1 MRPTRETPARSPR
14 HAAELVAPAARPRPG
29 LVRVDVPRFIALL
42 ALAAGASLL
51 FPHLRWAPTDSAWI
65 PAFFVLTALS
75 IVLEFIAVELPH
87 GGTVSVATMA
97 HMAAILLVPP
107 PFSALAVGSAVL
119 IEETFQRR
127 PPARIAFNV
136 SNHVLTISVASLV
149 VGVIGDPRAIIAGH
163 QHLQLAAMVVL
174 VSLVYYLV
182 NDILTSAIMALAT
195 GRSLVYM
202 VLTNGRTT
210 MLAEAAAG
218 LVGVLFA
225 VIWTVEPVWTILLVL
240 PGAVIAKA
248 IQYISQL
255 EHETRDAVGYL
266 AEVVDHRDASTFH
279 HGERVALYA
288 VAIAQ
293 ELQLSEGLIELIE
306 QAATVHDL
314 GKIGIP
320 DRILLKPG
328 PLTSEERA
336 AMWRHTEIGARIL
349 GDFRLFGAGASIVR
363 HHHEAF
369 DGSGY
374 PDRLAGEAIPL
385 GARVVAVADA
395 LDAMTS
401 NRPYRDAL
409 PQEEAIARFRAG
421 AGRFWDPVVV
431 TAMLD
436 LVESGRLRLDESR
449 IADETDSKAHSAAT
463 GADGVGLDTGWDA
476 A

>member
-1 MRPTRETPARSPR
+1 VRHSRETPARPPR
-14 HAAELVAPAARPRPG
+14 SAAELVPSATGRRRWH
-29 LVRVDVPRFIALL
+29 VRVDVPRFIALL
-42 ALAAGASLL
+42 AVAAGASLL
-51 FPHLRWAPTDSAWI
+51 IPRLRWTPTDSSWI
-65 PAFFVLTALS
+65 PAFFILTALS
-75 IVLEFIAVELPH
+75 IVLEFVAVELPH
-87 GGTVSVATMA
+87 GGTVSIATMA

-107 PFSALAVGSAVL
+107 PFAALAVGSAVL
-119 IEETFQRR
+119 LEEVLHRR
-127 PPARIAFNV
+127 PPTRIAFNV
-136 SNHVLTISVASLV
+136 SNHVLTISLASLV
-149 VGVIGDPRAIIAGH
+149 VGVIGDPRAVIAGH
-163 QHLQLAAMVVL
+163 EHVQLAAMVVL
-174 VSLVYYLV
+174 LSLVYYLV

-195 GRSLVYM
+195 GRSLVYL

-225 VIWTVEPVWTILLVL
+225 VIWIVEPLWTILLVV

-255 EHETRDAVGYL
+255 EHETREAVGYL
-266 AEVVDHRDASTFH
+266 AEVIDHRDASTFH
-279 HGERVALYA
+279 HSERVALYA

-293 ELQLSEGLIELIE
+293 ELQLSESLIALIE

-314 GKIGIP
+314 GKIGIS

-328 PLTSEERA
+328 PLTAEERT
-336 AMWRHTEIGARIL
+336 AMWRHTEIGSRIL
-349 GDFRLFGAGASIVR
+349 SAFRLFGAGASIVR

-374 PDRLAGEAIPL
+374 PDGLAGEAIPM

-401 NRPYRDAL
+401 DRPYRQAL
-409 PQEEAIARFRAG
+409 SLDEALARFRAG
-421 AGRFWDPVVV
+421 AGRHWDPVVV
-431 TAMLD
+431 NAMLG
-436 LVESGRLRLDESR
+436 LVESGRLRLDASR
-449 IADETDSKAHSAAT
+449 IFDEADSNNREGEPA
-463 GADGVGLDTGWDA
+463 GDGLGLDTGRDA